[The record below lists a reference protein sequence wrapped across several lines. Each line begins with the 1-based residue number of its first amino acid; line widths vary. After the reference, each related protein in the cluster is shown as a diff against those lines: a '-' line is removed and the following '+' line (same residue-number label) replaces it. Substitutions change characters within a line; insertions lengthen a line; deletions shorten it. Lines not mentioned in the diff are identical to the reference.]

1 MKLCILEVLTIVF
14 IVLKLCKVVTWSW
27 AIVLSPLWIG
37 LLIDLIVVIVLWAYE
52 LIVDT
57 YM

>member
-1 MKLCILEVLTIVF
+1 MKLGIIEVLTIVF

-37 LLIDLIVVIVLWAYE
+37 LLVDLIVAIVLWVYE

>member
-1 MKLCILEVLTIVF
+1 MKLGIIEVLTIVF
-14 IVLKLCKVVTWSW
+14 IVLKLCNVITWSW

>member
-1 MKLCILEVLTIVF
+1 MKLGILEVLTIVF
-14 IVLKLCKVVTWSW
+14 IVLKLGNVITWSW

-37 LLIDLIVVIVLWAYE
+37 LLIYLIVVIVLWVYE

>member
-1 MKLCILEVLTIVF
+1 MKLGIIEVLTIVF

-37 LLIDLIVVIVLWAYE
+37 LLVDLIFAIVLWVYE

>member
-1 MKLCILEVLTIVF
+1 MKLGILEVLTIVF
-14 IVLKLCKVVTWSW
+14 IVLKLCNVITWSW
-27 AIVLSPLWIG
+27 AIVLSPLWVG
-37 LLIDLIVVIVLWAYE
+37 LLIDLIIVIVLWVYE

>member
-1 MKLCILEVLTIVF
+1 MKLGILEVLTIVF
-14 IVLKLCKVVTWSW
+14 IVLKLCNVITWSW

-37 LLIDLIVVIVLWAYE
+37 LLVDLIIVIVMWVYE
-52 LIVDT
+52 LIVST

>member
-1 MKLCILEVLTIVF
+1 MKLGILEVLTF

-37 LLIDLIVVIVLWAYE
+37 LLVYLILVIVLWVYE

>member
-1 MKLCILEVLTIVF
+1 MKLGILEVLTIVF

-27 AIVLSPLWIG
+27 AIVLSPVCIG
-37 LLIDLIVVIVLWAYE
+37 LLIDLIVVIVLWAYK

>member
-1 MKLCILEVLTIVF
+1 MKLGILEVLTIVF

-27 AIVLSPLWIG
+27 VIVLSPLWIG
-37 LLIDLIVVIVLWAYE
+37 LLVDLIIVIVLWVYE

>member
-1 MKLCILEVLTIVF
+1 MKLGIIEVLTIVF
-14 IVLKLCKVVTWSW
+14 IVLKLCNVITWSW

-37 LLIDLIVVIVLWAYE
+37 LLIDLIVAIVLWAYE

>member
-1 MKLCILEVLTIVF
+1 MKLGILETLTIVF

-27 AIVLSPLWIG
+27 AVVLSPLWIG
-37 LLIDLIVVIVLWAYE
+37 LLIYLIVVIVLWVYE

>member
-1 MKLCILEVLTIVF
+1 MKLGLEVLTIVF

-27 AIVLSPLWIG
+27 AIVLSPLWVG
-37 LLIDLIVVIVLWAYE
+37 LLIDLIVVIVLRVYE